1 VYCQNEKRATVFC
14 NVGVPTAAKQRS
26 VGLQLLQL
34 LACVGVGY
42 AYAARAAAR

>member
-14 NVGVPTAAKQRS
+14 KVGVPTTAKQRS
-26 VGLQLLQL
+26 VCIQLLQL